1 MEKENQRMQ
10 QKIDKIVDDGAHEE
24 DEGMLMKE
32 LEELA
37 NGNNQRKGTRQQQQ
51 NQEDGHMSDGGN
63 TSVDSMMEDTP
74 SNYNALNQRFME
86 VENVKRKARQNVRAQ
101 QQVEENEEE
110 DEEVSEYSYM
120 PDRKMRKKKKK
131 KKKKKKVNDGT
142 IDERELKMAR
152 AYGGLS
158 QNQYDKL
165 VALRKL
171 QASQLPGAARVDTAG
186 MPMPRTPSNM
196 QSAL

>member
-1 MEKENQRMQ
+1 
-10 QKIDKIVDDGAHEE
+10 
-24 DEGMLMKE
+24 
-32 LEELA
+32 
-37 NGNNQRKGTRQQQQ
+37 
-51 NQEDGHMSDGGN
+51 
-63 TSVDSMMEDTP
+63 
-74 SNYNALNQRFME
+74 ME
-86 VENVKRKARQNVRAQ
+86 VENVKRKARENVRAQ

-171 QASQLPGAARVDTAG
+171 
-186 MPMPRTPSNM
+186 
-196 QSAL
+196 